1 MKKILNAL
9 FLTLLTVFTFSSCS
23 DVPAPYDILGEG
35 DVPGLTGDG
44 SKDNPYTV
52 SDLKA
57 KADGTTVAWVQAYI
71 VAGIKSSTDMSISSE
86 NDVVFGTQPTG
97 VKATAFL
104 IADDRGES
112 DYKNCSAVNLSGKTA
127 GCSEVKAALNL
138 VDNATTPL
146 PRLVTLK
153 GTLVKNTWGLP
164 GLKEV
169 TTAIL
174 EDGTIIGEGGDE
186 PTPPVGG
193 VTFFEESFASDKGT
207 FTIEDKTRPTKVSEI
222 WKWES
227 YTPETGGTAS
237 KYMKASAYISATE
250 KEASESWLI
259 SPVVNLT
266 KATKA
271 SLTFEH
277 AHKFCGDPAKELTI
291 WVKES
296 TASDWTQATIP
307 TYGTN
312 LDWKFVSSGNIDLVS
327 YIGKNIQFAFKYIST
342 TSNVGTWE
350 VKNVKIVGEGEGGG
364 ETPEPPVEGTEIFT
378 EKFGTKIIGK
388 DEAKPAISA
397 YQGWDNSNLTFAA
410 TSGDIRAIA
419 HKTPEVSSDAPMVN
433 HAWLPKNSEVN
444 FSISNIKASGYS
456 KFIVAYE
463 VAANVY
469 NAGETADLSAIKV
482 VLNDKEVVAA
492 SKVVSA
498 ANKEANIFYSMQVE
512 VEVTGTD
519 ASTLKFV
526 ADVADNTV
534 GFRLYNIRLYGVE
547 GGTAP
552 EPSGELL
559 KNGSFEVWNDT
570 KPEGW
575 GRESATNATYSKYTE
590 SAQDGTMSVLI
601 SNTSTSNKRLGSDDI
616 KLSVGNYT
624 LSVYAKNAVAG
635 ATANM
640 KVGYVLIK
648 EDGTVDSGKYNYV
661 SGTTAIALTDEWTKY
676 EYSIELEAEQTVSI
690 VFMSSGSKSVAAKDM
705 LIDNASLV
713 VKK

>member
-1 MKKILNAL
+1 M
-9 FLTLLTVFTFSSCS
+9 
-23 DVPAPYDILGEG
+23 
-35 DVPGLTGDG
+35 
-44 SKDNPYTV
+44 
-52 SDLKA
+52 
-57 KADGTTVAWVQAYI
+57 
-71 VAGIKSSTDMSISSE
+71 
-86 NDVVFGTQPTG
+86 
-97 VKATAFL
+97 
-104 IADDRGES
+104 
-112 DYKNCSAVNLSGKTA
+112 
-127 GCSEVKAALNL
+127 
-138 VDNATTPL
+138 
-146 PRLVTLK
+146 
-153 GTLVKNTWGLP
+153 
-164 GLKEV
+164 
-169 TTAIL
+169 
-174 EDGTIIGEGGDE
+174 
-186 PTPPVGG
+186 
-193 VTFFEESFASDKGT
+193 
-207 FTIEDKTRPTKVSEI
+207 
-222 WKWES
+222 
-227 YTPETGGTAS
+227 
-237 KYMKASAYISATE
+237 
-250 KEASESWLI
+250 
-259 SPVVNLT
+259 
-266 KATKA
+266 
-271 SLTFEH
+271 
-277 AHKFCGDPAKELTI
+277 
-291 WVKES
+291 
-296 TASDWTQATIP
+296 
-307 TYGTN
+307 
-312 LDWKFVSSGNIDLVS
+312 
-327 YIGKNIQFAFKYIST
+327 
-342 TSNVGTWE
+342 
-350 VKNVKIVGEGEGGG
+350 
-364 ETPEPPVEGTEIFT
+364 
-378 EKFGTKIIGK
+378 
-388 DEAKPAISA
+388 
-397 YQGWDNSNLTFAA
+397 
-410 TSGDIRAIA
+410 
-419 HKTPEVSSDAPMVN
+419 
-433 HAWLPKNSEVN
+433 
-444 FSISNIKASGYS
+444 
-456 KFIVAYE
+456 
-463 VAANVY
+463 Y

-512 VEVTGTD
+512 VEVAGTD

-570 KPEGW
+570 KPD
-575 GRESATNATYSKYTE
+575 ATYSKYTE

>member
-1 MKKILNAL
+1 
-9 FLTLLTVFTFSSCS
+9 
-23 DVPAPYDILGEG
+23 
-35 DVPGLTGDG
+35 
-44 SKDNPYTV
+44 
-52 SDLKA
+52 
-57 KADGTTVAWVQAYI
+57 
-71 VAGIKSSTDMSISSE
+71 MSISSE

>member
-1 MKKILNAL
+1 
-9 FLTLLTVFTFSSCS
+9 
-23 DVPAPYDILGEG
+23 
-35 DVPGLTGDG
+35 
-44 SKDNPYTV
+44 
-52 SDLKA
+52 
-57 KADGTTVAWVQAYI
+57 
-71 VAGIKSSTDMSISSE
+71 MS
-86 NDVVFGTQPTG
+86 
-97 VKATAFL
+97 
-104 IADDRGES
+104 
-112 DYKNCSAVNLSGKTA
+112 
-127 GCSEVKAALNL
+127 
-138 VDNATTPL
+138 
-146 PRLVTLK
+146 
-153 GTLVKNTWGLP
+153 
-164 GLKEV
+164 
-169 TTAIL
+169 
-174 EDGTIIGEGGDE
+174 
-186 PTPPVGG
+186 
-193 VTFFEESFASDKGT
+193 
-207 FTIEDKTRPTKVSEI
+207 
-222 WKWES
+222 
-227 YTPETGGTAS
+227 
-237 KYMKASAYISATE
+237 
-250 KEASESWLI
+250 
-259 SPVVNLT
+259 
-266 KATKA
+266 
-271 SLTFEH
+271 
-277 AHKFCGDPAKELTI
+277 
-291 WVKES
+291 
-296 TASDWTQATIP
+296 
-307 TYGTN
+307 
-312 LDWKFVSSGNIDLVS
+312 
-327 YIGKNIQFAFKYIST
+327 
-342 TSNVGTWE
+342 
-350 VKNVKIVGEGEGGG
+350 
-364 ETPEPPVEGTEIFT
+364 
-378 EKFGTKIIGK
+378 
-388 DEAKPAISA
+388 
-397 YQGWDNSNLTFAA
+397 
-410 TSGDIRAIA
+410 
-419 HKTPEVSSDAPMVN
+419 
-433 HAWLPKNSEVN
+433 
-444 FSISNIKASGYS
+444 
-456 KFIVAYE
+456 
-463 VAANVY
+463 NVY

-512 VEVTGTD
+512 VEVAGTD